1 MSKYNQNS
9 LCKRSGQITIQFFVN
24 ASCSNRCQMCWAGN
38 LVKSKLKYFG
48 FEQVNY
54 VKIEVVLAGKP
65 FNLWSKGFKFV
76 LHDLLQY
83 RWWNVKK
90 DLSQD
95 LQPDATFPKNE
106 ETLVCICLA
115 TKGLGLLFI
124 FEEWKYSFLNQ
135 LSFAASCIYTFYGHF
150 RDFDSGEYHHR
161 FRRGAAE
168 SKPNMKLDKRPAGKS
183 PLGASWGL
191 RCSQIY
197 ILFSRALV
205 TSWSSKPQ
213 WKEKTKIFTLCL
225 SLICKFSLF
234 LKIIK
239 PFYVAKQMTKGFP

>member
-1 MSKYNQNS
+1 MQAFGQSWSNYMSKILRELFIKIHS

-48 FEQVNY
+48 FELVNY

-115 TKGLGLLFI
+115 TKGLSLLFI
-124 FEEWKYSFLNQ
+124 FEEWKYSFQNQ
-135 LSFAASCIYTFYGHF
+135 LSFAVSCNYFLWTF
-150 RDFDSGEYHHR
+150 
-161 FRRGAAE
+161 
-168 SKPNMKLDKRPAGKS
+168 
-183 PLGASWGL
+183 SWL
-191 RCSQIY
+191 WFWWI
-197 ILFSRALV
+197 
-205 TSWSSKPQ
+205 SS
-213 WKEKTKIFTLCL
+213 
-225 SLICKFSLF
+225 
-234 LKIIK
+234 
-239 PFYVAKQMTKGFP
+239 

>member
-1 MSKYNQNS
+1 
-9 LCKRSGQITIQFFVN
+9 
-24 ASCSNRCQMCWAGN
+24 MCWAGN

-115 TKGLGLLFI
+115 TKGLSLLFI
-124 FEEWKYSFLNQ
+124 FEEWKYSFQNQ
-135 LSFAASCIYTFYGHF
+135 LSFAVSFFMDIFVTLILVNIIIDLEEVPLKANPTWSWTKDLQERAPWGPVG
-150 RDFDSGEYHHR
+150 DFAAPR
-161 FRRGAAE
+161 FI
-168 SKPNMKLDKRPAGKS
+168 S
-183 PLGASWGL
+183 
-191 RCSQIY
+191 
-197 ILFSRALV
+197 
-205 TSWSSKPQ
+205 
-213 WKEKTKIFTLCL
+213 
-225 SLICKFSLF
+225 FSLAPWSQVGVQN
-234 LKIIK
+234 LNGKRK
-239 PFYVAKQMTKGFP
+239 QRYSRYVCL

>member
-65 FNLWSKGFKFV
+65 FNLWSKGLKFV

-115 TKGLGLLFI
+115 TKGLSLLFI
-124 FEEWKYSFLNQ
+124 FEEWKYSFQNQ
-135 LSFAASCIYTFYGHF
+135 LSFAVSCKYFFMDIFVTLILVNIIIDLEEVPLKANPTWSWTKDLQERAPWGPVG
-150 RDFDSGEYHHR
+150 DFAAPR
-161 FRRGAAE
+161 FI
-168 SKPNMKLDKRPAGKS
+168 S
-183 PLGASWGL
+183 
-191 RCSQIY
+191 
-197 ILFSRALV
+197 
-205 TSWSSKPQ
+205 
-213 WKEKTKIFTLCL
+213 
-225 SLICKFSLF
+225 FSLAPWSQVGVQN
-234 LKIIK
+234 LNGKRK
-239 PFYVAKQMTKGFP
+239 QRYSRYVCL

>member
-83 RWWNVKK
+83 KWWIVKK

-115 TKGLGLLFI
+115 TKGLSLLFI
-124 FEEWKYSFLNQ
+124 FEEWKYSFQNQ
-135 LSFAASCIYTFYGHF
+135 LSFALSCKYFFMDIFVTLILVNIIIDLEEVPLKANPTWSWTKDLHERAPWGPVGDFAAPRFITF
-150 RDFDSGEYHHR
+150 SL
-161 FRRGAAE
+161 A
-168 SKPNMKLDKRPAGKS
+168 P
-183 PLGASWGL
+183 W
-191 RCSQIY
+191 SQVGVQN
-197 ILFSRALV
+197 FN
-205 TSWSSKPQ
+205 
-213 WKEKTKIFTLCL
+213 EKTKQRYSHYVCL
-225 SLICKFSLF
+225 
-234 LKIIK
+234 
-239 PFYVAKQMTKGFP
+239 